1 MRQLSKLQTFIF
13 LAYLVFM
20 WGLNWPLTKLG
31 LLYAPPLLFAGIR
44 TFIGGL
50 ILLIFALP
58 RYKKLNIK
66 RTWHIYL
73 ISSVLNIIL
82 YYALMTFGLLY
93 IPAGIFS
100 AIVFLQPVLLG
111 ICSWLWLGESMFKL
125 KIIGLILGF
134 SGIAIISSVSL
145 TNHTSTLGIL
155 IALCTA
161 LSWCF
166 GTVYMKK
173 TSQLVDSIWMVSLQ
187 LTIGGLFLL
196 GSGSVIESWSN
207 IVWNIPFVSNLL
219 FISIFVI
226 ALGWLAF
233 FILIGSGEVSKV
245 GSYTFL
251 IPLIANIISILFL
264 HESTTVNLLVGL
276 CFILVSIYLVNSKKP
291 FNKKKK
297 ERISI

>member
-1 MRQLSKLQTFIF
+1 MKQLSKLQTFIF

-82 YYALMTFGLLY
+82 YYGLMTLGLLY

>member
-1 MRQLSKLQTFIF
+1 MKQLSKLQTFIF

-66 RTWHIYL
+66 KTWHIYL

-82 YYALMTFGLLY
+82 YYSLMTFGLLY

>member
-1 MRQLSKLQTFIF
+1 
-13 LAYLVFM
+13 
-20 WGLNWPLTKLG
+20 
-31 LLYAPPLLFAGIR
+31 
-44 TFIGGL
+44 
-50 ILLIFALP
+50 
-58 RYKKLNIK
+58 
-66 RTWHIYL
+66 
-73 ISSVLNIIL
+73 
-82 YYALMTFGLLY
+82 MTFGLLY